1 MLKGYRTLLSIDRG
15 EWVLLPHC
23 GILNIDRGNTKPEK
37 LGCWTGKNHMTNQF
51 IILDWIVEEDK
62 FRAFERIFACVS
74 KILVLTADVHTEA
87 VQAALARHKEQ
98 KMAVPMPSKRRSLVV

>member
-1 MLKGYRTLLSIDRG
+1 MWMVKEALSEGYRTLLSIDRG

-23 GILNIDRGNTKPEK
+23 VILNIDRGNTKPEK

-62 FRAFERIFACVS
+62 WDHSRSFRENCPNSSSLTLAIFGGGGF
-74 KILVLTADVHTEA
+74 ILLT
-87 VQAALARHKEQ
+87 
-98 KMAVPMPSKRRSLVV
+98 PFSLTV